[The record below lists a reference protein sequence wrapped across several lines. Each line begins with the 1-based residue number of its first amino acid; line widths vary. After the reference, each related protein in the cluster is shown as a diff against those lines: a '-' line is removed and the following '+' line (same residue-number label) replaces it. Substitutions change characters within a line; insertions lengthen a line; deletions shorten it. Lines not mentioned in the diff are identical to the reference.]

1 MNIKHTSYWQGEP
14 LSQLSRDR
22 LERAAET
29 AISQMMEM
37 SERDRQVRAS
47 ELASLAFLAGC
58 VLAGL
63 GALTGVLLAH

>member
-1 MNIKHTSYWQGEP
+1 MIIKQTSYWQGEP

-29 AISQMMEM
+29 AIGQVMEM
-37 SERDRQVRAS
+37 AERDRQLRAVD
-47 ELASLAFLAGC
+47 LAIAAFLAGC
-58 VLAGL
+58 LLAGL